1 MSAPKKKKKKKSP
14 KAVAKPPWPTA
25 PGFTAVKFGHAPLTW
40 QITQRDTP
48 AYLYV
53 TVVGNAAFLHAEPN
67 MLRVA
72 APSDST
78 LNVVT
83 FFTLPPP
90 VKVFHA
96 DPASAADQDLIA
108 LMRVFSALE
117 AELRARILARR
128 A

>member
-25 PGFTAVKFGHAPLTW
+25 PGFTAVKFGHTPLKW
-40 QITQRDTP
+40 QITQADTP
-48 AYLYV
+48 QYLYV
-53 TVVGNAAFLHAEPN
+53 TVVGHIAYLHAEPN
-67 MLRVA
+67 TLRVA
-72 APSDST
+72 APEDPVLST
-78 LNVVT
+78 HT
-83 FFTLPPP
+83 FFTTPPP
-90 VKVFHA
+90 VQAFHA
-96 DPASAADQDLIA
+96 DPTKAADQDLIA

>member
-1 MSAPKKKKKKKSP
+1 MSAPKKKKKTSP
-14 KAVAKPPWPTA
+14 KAAAKPPWPTA
-25 PGFTAVKFGHAPLTW
+25 PGFTAVKFGHEPLTW

-48 AYLYV
+48 AYLHV
-53 TVVGNAAFLHAEPN
+53 TVVGHAAYLHAEPN

-72 APSDST
+72 APGDAAS
-78 LNVVT
+78 NVAT
-83 FFTLPPP
+83 FFALPPP

-96 DPASAADQDLIA
+96 NPASAADQDLIA